1 MRRSHRGAAPG
12 RPCRHRMPRGSWV
25 RGTDARVRIPAR
37 VTVPVVF
44 TTSWGTRPGTRPVTG
59 STLLDHSGSGR
70 PTSRPPAD
78 PSAPA
83 RDDGAL
89 HAYNVSVG
97 RLG

>member
-59 STLLDHSGSGR
+59 STLLDHSGRVVQRRVPR
-70 PTSRPPAD
+70 PTPRLPPVTTT
-78 PSAPA
+78 A
-83 RDDGAL
+83 RSTHTTYSWAG
-89 HAYNVSVG
+89 
-97 RLG
+97 